1 MYTLRGDEHQITCTR
16 GGRALAQTML
26 CLKTGEQDNQII
38 NKKKPDYSQINAI
51 KKMDEGEE
59 VDACYLSQVRGFDP
73 RRALAD
79 LRSASSSSAQHPS
92 SPASPSSPSVATPF
106 AAKLANKY
114 FNDPPQPSPASSSWR
129 NQRPSSNYTAPAF
142 GTPPSLCRFRSFRRF
157 RSLPSS
163 LLLN

>member
-1 MYTLRGDEHQITCTR
+1 
-16 GGRALAQTML
+16 
-26 CLKTGEQDNQII
+26 
-38 NKKKPDYSQINAI
+38 
-51 KKMDEGEE
+51 
-59 VDACYLSQVRGFDP
+59 
-73 RRALAD
+73 

-142 GTPPSLCRFRSFRRF
+142 GRPPSLSLSLSLFPSLSFFALLPPFELAVSLVWRGHARGHCRGRWGGGGVIHVVHHHPPRVRDPAQAGPTDLCPGRRGQG
-157 RSLPSS
+157 RT
-163 LLLN
+163 